1 MKFSNKG
8 FPIKRRT
15 SMCRRK
21 SPEIQISSRMAKK
34 KIDFTNYLKVSAFFV
49 NQN

>member
-1 MKFSNKG
+1 MKFSNKVL
-8 FPIKRRT
+8 PIKWRA

-21 SPEIQISSRMAKK
+21 SPDIHRSSRTAKK